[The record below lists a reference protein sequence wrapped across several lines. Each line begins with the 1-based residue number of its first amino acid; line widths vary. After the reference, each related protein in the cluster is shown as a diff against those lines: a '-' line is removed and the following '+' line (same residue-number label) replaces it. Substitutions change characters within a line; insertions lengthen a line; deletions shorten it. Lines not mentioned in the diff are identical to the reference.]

1 MFVRS
6 LERGNEYNPLMGK
19 SGIKICIQAWSL
31 VCLSCILLIICCV
44 WWVYPLN
51 ARAGKCKN
59 CHKLSLWLHTPWELK
74 HKAHS
79 TWTPQS
85 TDRPVICH
93 RSFEEKERK
102 HTIASSS
109 SYPFCERR
117 RVRNEN
123 EHIASELTT
132 LKCKKKKS
140 SHASACNVAQDAK
153 KQNIRCKRWK

>member
-19 SGIKICIQAWSL
+19 SGIKVCIQAWSL

-93 RSFEEKERK
+93 RRFEEKERK
-102 HTIASSS
+102 HTIAS
-109 SYPFCERR
+109 FHCERR